1 MDQSIDL
8 STLITLGGCLVSVA
22 GAAAAGRMQ
31 IRVIQE
37 TLTDI
42 EARIRVMD
50 KILDKFDAE
59 QAVLKQ
65 RTNIIAELNAPSLL
79 EARARETA
87 TMVSDIATLKSET
100 AKMRA
105 LHNGVHP
112 PVPSER
118 KAT

>member
-1 MDQSIDL
+1 MDGSIDL

-37 TLTDI
+37 TLTDL
-42 EARIRVMD
+42 EARMRVMD
-50 KILDKFDAE
+50 KMLDKFDAE

-65 RTNIIAELNAPSLL
+65 RTNIIAELNAPSIL
-79 EARARETA
+79 EARARETSKLLA
-87 TMVSDIATLKSET
+87 DVENALERVKHMETM
-100 AKMRA
+100 
-105 LHNGVHP
+105 HNTVHP

-118 KAT
+118 KAV

>member
-1 MDQSIDL
+1 MDGSIDL
-8 STLITLGGCLVSVA
+8 STLVTIGGFLISIA
-22 GAAAAGRMQ
+22 GAAAVGRMQ

-37 TLTDI
+37 TLTDL

-50 KILDKFDAE
+50 KMLDKFEAE

-87 TMVSDIATLKSET
+87 TIVSGIATLKAET
-100 AKMRA
+100 SKMRA

>member
-1 MDQSIDL
+1 MDGSIDL
-8 STLITLGGCLVSVA
+8 STLVTIGGFLISIA
-22 GAAAAGRMQ
+22 GAAAVGRMQ

-37 TLTDI
+37 TLTDL

-50 KILDKFDAE
+50 KMLDKFEAE

-79 EARARETA
+79 EARARETSKLL
-87 TMVSDIATLKSET
+87 SDVEYLKSET
-100 AKMRA
+100 SRLHKI
-105 LHNGVHP
+105 HNGVHP

>member
-1 MDQSIDL
+1 MNGSIDL
-8 STLITLGGCLVSVA
+8 STLITLGGILISVA

-37 TLTDI
+37 TLSDLET
-42 EARIRVMD
+42 RIRVMD
-50 KILDKFDAE
+50 KLLDKFEAE

-65 RTNIIAELNAPSLL
+65 RTNIIAELNAPSIL
-79 EARARETA
+79 EARARETSKLL
-87 TMVSDIATLKSET
+87 SDVEYLKSET
-100 AKMRA
+100 NRLHKI
-105 LHNGVHP
+105 HNGVHP